1 MGAARGPGAQAVE
14 PPCAAAA
21 IPPWP
26 PPALVLPALVL
37 PALVL
42 PALAPPALALP
53 ALALPAFALAP
64 PRAIDSTES
73 ELRAPHPF
81 TLAHRLANASTV
93 VGLQIA
99 IRASHRGV

>member
-1 MGAARGPGAQAVE
+1 MMGASRGPGAQAVE

-26 PPALVLPALVL
+26 PPALVL